1 VKPDRPANEVN
12 VMARENPAGGFE
24 LGAFFANRNVVVTG
38 ASSGIGY
45 DVALAFGER
54 GAKVALL
61 ARRKELLSGLAAK
74 IAEGGGLGVPIA
86 CDVTERKQ
94 VRKAVDEANDALDG
108 IDVLVNSAGV
118 LLPSKFEEMDPRDLK
133 KMIDVNLFGTVH
145 AMQAVLPLMREKSRG
160 HIVNIASLAGRR
172 GMSPL
177 GGYCATKFAVTG
189 LSEAVRTELYGSGIN
204 VSLVMPGL
212 VDTPMAA
219 DAMEGSGLGFE
230 SVRAGVTIPPRWV
243 TWAVFAAIALRLPE
257 VAVPPGAGTAE
268 KVAALFP
275 GVTDALLAMG
285 TRMMDLVSSASRRR
299 S

>member
-1 VKPDRPANEVN
+1 
-12 VMARENPAGGFE
+12 MAQENPAGGFG

-61 ARRKELLSGLAAK
+61 ARRKELLSELAGK
-74 IAEGGGLGVPIA
+74 IAKAGGAGVPIA
-86 CDVTERKQ
+86 CDVTDRKQ
-94 VRKAVDEANDALDG
+94 VRKAVDEANGALGG
-108 IDVLVNSAGV
+108 IDILVNSAGV

-133 KMIDVNLFGTVH
+133 KMLDVNLFGTVH
-145 AMQAVLPLMREKSRG
+145 AMQAVLPLMRKKGRG
-160 HIVNIASLAGRR
+160 NIVNIASLAGRR

-189 LSEAVRTELYGSGIN
+189 LSEAVRTELFGSGIT

-212 VDTPMAA
+212 VDTPMATGA
-219 DAMEGSGLGFE
+219 TETSGRSFE
-230 SVRAGVTIPPRWV
+230 SVRHGMTMPPRWV

-257 VAVPPGAGTAE
+257 VDVPPGAGTAE

-285 TRMMDLVSSASRRR
+285 TRMMDFVSSASRKR

>member
-1 VKPDRPANEVN
+1 
-12 VMARENPAGGFE
+12 MAQDDPAGGFG

-38 ASSGIGY
+38 ASSGIGS

-61 ARRKELLSGLAAK
+61 ARRKELLSELADK
-74 IAEGGGLGVPIA
+74 IAKAGGAGVAIA
-86 CDVTERKQ
+86 CDVTDRKQ
-94 VRKAVDEANDALDG
+94 VRKAVDEANDALGG
-108 IDVLVNSAGV
+108 IDILVNSAGV

-133 KMIDVNLFGTVH
+133 KMLDVNLFGTVH
-145 AMQAVLPLMREKSRG
+145 AMQAVLPLMRKKGRG

-189 LSEAVRTELYGSGIN
+189 LSEAVRTELFGSGIN
-204 VSLVMPGL
+204 VSLIMPGL

-219 DAMEGSGLGFE
+219 DAIETSGFAFGG
-230 SVRAGVTIPPRWV
+230 VRPGMTMPPRWV

-257 VAVPPGAGTAE
+257 VDVPPGAGTAE

-285 TRMMDLVSSASRRR
+285 TRMMDFVSAASRRQ

>member
-1 VKPDRPANEVN
+1 
-12 VMARENPAGGFE
+12 MAQDDPAGGFG

-38 ASSGIGY
+38 ASSGIGS

-61 ARRKELLSGLAAK
+61 ARRKELLSELADK
-74 IAEGGGLGVPIA
+74 IAKAGGAGVAIA
-86 CDVTERKQ
+86 CDVTDRKQ
-94 VRKAVDEANDALDG
+94 VRRAVDEANDALGG
-108 IDVLVNSAGV
+108 IDILVNSAGV

-133 KMIDVNLFGTVH
+133 KMLDVNLFGTVH
-145 AMQAVLPLMREKSRG
+145 AMQAVLPLMRKKGRG

-189 LSEAVRTELYGSGIN
+189 LSEAVRTELFGSGIN
-204 VSLVMPGL
+204 VSLIMPGL

-219 DAMEGSGLGFE
+219 DAIETSGFAFGG
-230 SVRAGVTIPPRWV
+230 VRPGMTMPPRWV

-257 VAVPPGAGTAE
+257 VDVPPGAGTAE

-285 TRMMDLVSSASRRR
+285 TRMMDFVSAASRRQ

>member
-1 VKPDRPANEVN
+1 
-12 VMARENPAGGFE
+12 MAQENPAGGFG
-24 LGAFFANRNVVVTG
+24 LGAFFTNRNVVVTG

-54 GAKVALL
+54 GAKVGLL
-61 ARRKELLSGLAAK
+61 ARRKELLIDLADK
-74 IAEGGGLGVPIA
+74 IAKGGGLGVPIA

-94 VRKAVDEANDALDG
+94 VREAVGEANDALGG
-108 IDVLVNSAGV
+108 IDILVNSAGV
-118 LLPSKFEEMDPRDLK
+118 LLPAKFEEMDPADLK
-133 KMIDVNLFGTVH
+133 KMLDVNLFGTVH
-145 AMQAVLPLMREKSRG
+145 TMQAVLPLMRKKGRG

-189 LSEAVRTELYGSGIN
+189 LSEAVRTELFGSGVN

-219 DAMEGSGLGFE
+219 DAMETSGFAFE
-230 SVRAGVTIPPRWV
+230 TRRPGMTMPPRWV
-243 TWAVFAAIALRLPE
+243 TWAVFAAVALRLPE
-257 VAVPPGAGTAE
+257 VDVPPGAGTAE

-275 GVTDALLAMG
+275 GATDALLAMG
-285 TRMMDLVSSASRRR
+285 TRMMDFVSSASRRR

>member
-1 VKPDRPANEVN
+1 
-12 VMARENPAGGFE
+12 MAQDDPAGGFG

-38 ASSGIGY
+38 ASSGIGS

-61 ARRKELLSGLAAK
+61 ARRKELLSELADK
-74 IAEGGGLGVPIA
+74 IAKAGGAGVAIA
-86 CDVTERKQ
+86 CDVTDRKQ
-94 VRKAVDEANDALDG
+94 VRRAVDEANDALGG
-108 IDVLVNSAGV
+108 IDILVNSAGV

-133 KMIDVNLFGTVH
+133 KMLDVNLFGTVH
-145 AMQAVLPLMREKSRG
+145 AMQAVLPLMRKKGRG

-189 LSEAVRTELYGSGIN
+189 LSEAVRTELFGSGIN
-204 VSLVMPGL
+204 VSLIMPGL

-219 DAMEGSGLGFE
+219 DAIETSGFAFGG
-230 SVRAGVTIPPRWV
+230 VRPGMTMPPRWV

-257 VAVPPGAGTAE
+257 VDVPPGAGTAE

-285 TRMMDLVSSASRRR
+285 TRMMDFVSSASRQRG
-299 S
+299 